1 MVDPRLT
8 RGNDSQPE
16 VRPELT
22 NAEGRQVWAHSERPH
37 SPALEQSPPLGRYLE
52 DLLAIAWRWRRRILA
67 GTGIGAALGIVYLLL
82 AQSVYVV
89 RALLHN
95 AGYDVWSWGDRA
107 LLRAFAWLH
116 EQAHFPASGEDTW
129 QPHVVNFY
137 YGTHFP
143 APVPSRPGKN
153 VGWTDWS
160 HTPAAAR
167 TTTSPENDFAKR

>member
-8 RGNDSQPE
+8 RGDDSQPE
-16 VRPELT
+16 VRLELT
-22 NAEGRQVWAHSERPH
+22 NAERALYSERPH
-37 SPALEQSPPLGRYLE
+37 SPLLE
-52 DLLAIAWRWRRRILA
+52 
-67 GTGIGAALGIVYLLL
+67 
-82 AQSVYVV
+82 QSVYVV

-116 EQAHFPASGEDTW
+116 EQAAFPASRDDTW

-160 HTPAAAR
+160 HAPAAAR
-167 TTTSPENDFAKR
+167 ATISPENHFAKR